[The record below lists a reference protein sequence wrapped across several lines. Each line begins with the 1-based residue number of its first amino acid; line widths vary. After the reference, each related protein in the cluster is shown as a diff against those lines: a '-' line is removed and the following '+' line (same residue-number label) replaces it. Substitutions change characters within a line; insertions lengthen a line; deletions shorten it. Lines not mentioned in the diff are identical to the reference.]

1 MIERSR
7 KLTLFALA
15 GVFTAPNFLDEFRLE
30 TARRCEREGWRVE
43 SHSLLPYG
51 DWSRSKLRQSAEI
64 AADVCGPLVGGRR
77 AADGVARLGGDPA
90 SCGVVA
96 LLGHS
101 GGGVAAAHA
110 ADELSRRGY
119 RIGAVAMI
127 GSPKTPIPKRI
138 RELTAFFYIGN
149 EEGRAADAIARV
161 GRWFGRPP
169 ARLRSLALVGGHRD
183 YFRSRFPFVGADGR
197 SNLETT
203 ADAVAAW
210 VNETAA
216 RAASRAAAHTAKEE
230 RGGG

>member
-15 GVFTAPNFLDEFRLE
+15 GVFTASNFLDEFRLE
-30 TARRCEREGWRVE
+30 TARRCERAGWSVE

-51 DWSRSKLRQSAEI
+51 DWTRSKLRQSAEI

-77 AADGVARLGGDPA
+77 AAADVARLAGDPA
-90 SCGVVA
+90 ACGVVA

-119 RIGAVAMI
+119 RVGAVAMI
-127 GSPKTPIPKRI
+127 GSPKTPIPKRV
-138 RELTAFFYIGN
+138 RDVTAFFYLGN
-149 EEGRAADAIARV
+149 EDGSAADAIARV
-161 GRWFGRPP
+161 GGWFGRRP

-183 YFRSRFPFVGADGR
+183 YFRSRAPFLGAEGR

-203 ADAVAAW
+203 AEAVAAW
-210 VNETAA
+210 VNEAA
-216 RAASRAAAHTAKEE
+216 AKAASPATHASPV
-230 RGGG
+230 